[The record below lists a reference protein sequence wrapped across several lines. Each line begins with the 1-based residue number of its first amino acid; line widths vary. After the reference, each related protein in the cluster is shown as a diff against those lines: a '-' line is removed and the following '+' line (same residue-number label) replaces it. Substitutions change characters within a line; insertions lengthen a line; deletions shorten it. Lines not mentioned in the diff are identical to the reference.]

1 MMNSV
6 VIGIGSN
13 INAAKNIDLALSD
26 LTKLGQIMKRSQ
38 FIQTEPIGI
47 TNQAVFTNGAVL
59 IRTELNQ
66 GDLNKQLKS
75 IEDRLGRDRTRP
87 KYGPREIDLDIIV
100 FNNVIV
106 DDDYHQ
112 RRFLKKVVD
121 EVWL

>member
-1 MMNSV
+1 MNSV